1 MCLRVKALGT
11 KKQRNLSLDF
21 EFEDKIKIV
30 TEWKLNTSVTLHH
43 ISADSSLTTALC
55 LWRKRL
61 YVIQEIL
68 VQILLLEEKDCEE

>member
-21 EFEDKIKIV
+21 EFEDRIKIV
-30 TEWKLNTSVTLHH
+30 TEWKLNTSVTLNH